1 MLSWQTLSWL
11 VHFPSLPKPFVKHT
25 ALLKSLKLIMQL
37 WLSCHKVHEI
47 AFGPSFEVAFIS
59 SVMLN
64 YYLLN
69 IRIGLLYCDNKIRR
83 INSMLIVK
91 SDWEKEY
98 GIARLHFADEL
109 YMKSLIKHDCFIFLI
124 QREECLRA
132 WFESRNFYYLN
143 FPKIYFHPNLI
154 IFHGFICLLCLYLS
168 FQLDSSC
175 DSFHELGMFLLGS
188 ELHYRLIW

>member
-1 MLSWQTLSWL
+1 M
-11 VHFPSLPKPFVKHT
+11 
-25 ALLKSLKLIMQL
+25 
-37 WLSCHKVHEI
+37 VHEI

-98 GIARLHFADEL
+98 GITRLHFADEL
-109 YMKSLIKHDCFIFLI
+109 YTKSLIKHDCFIFLI

-132 WFESRNFYYLN
+132 WF
-143 FPKIYFHPNLI
+143 
-154 IFHGFICLLCLYLS
+154 
-168 FQLDSSC
+168 
-175 DSFHELGMFLLGS
+175 
-188 ELHYRLIW
+188 